1 MSVGA
6 VNKQTGERIPTA
18 GMPAID
24 DALDLTSVNP
34 VQNAIITAALANK
47 QDKTDNN
54 LETTSK
60 TVVGAVNELKSGLND
75 VNSNITT
82 LFSNIL
88 TAESFQ
94 GSSEVKYVVLGKV
107 VVFYANIT
115 KNQSSWTIAYGLPK
129 PYFSEAVVGY
139 LEDNFVPTD
148 PVFIY
153 KDTSDG
159 RLQVRSSST
168 SITGKRLYGVYLA
181 E

>member
-1 MSVGA
+1 M
-6 VNKQTGERIPTA
+6 QT
-18 GMPAID
+18 
-24 DALDLTSVNP
+24 V
-34 VQNAIITAALANK
+34 
-47 QDKTDNN
+47 DKTIP
-54 LETTSK
+54 
-60 TVVGAVNELKSGLND
+60 GAINEVKSGL
-75 VNSNITT
+75 TT

-139 LEDNFVPTD
+139 LEDNFAPAD

-168 SITGKRLYGVYLA
+168 SITGKRLYGVYLT